1 MTKLTVLSPIVHDQT
16 EYKPGDKFEGDD
28 KVVAELIAA
37 GALEDPNREKTVQEN
52 SELDEAKA
60 QAQELRGAAE
70 KELAD
75 AKAEAAKILDDAK
88 TEADKIKAD
97 AKAEGQAA
105 IKAAQDAAKN
115 GAQTKPSTSAK

>member
-1 MTKLTVLSPIVHDQT
+1 MTKLTVLSPIIHDQT

-28 KVVAELIAA
+28 KVVADLIAA
-37 GALEDPNREKTVQEN
+37 GALEDPNREKTVQES

-75 AKAEAAKILDDAK
+75 AKAEAAKILDDAN

-115 GAQTKPSTSAK
+115 GAQTKPSTPTK